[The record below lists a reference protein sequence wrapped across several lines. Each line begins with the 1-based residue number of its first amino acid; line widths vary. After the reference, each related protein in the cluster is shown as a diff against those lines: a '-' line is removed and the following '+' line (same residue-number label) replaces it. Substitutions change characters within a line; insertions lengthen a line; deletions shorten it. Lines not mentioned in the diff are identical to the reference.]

1 MIEWRVKKFA
11 DLSVQ
16 ELYDFLQQR
25 VDIFIVDMN
34 TPYSDLDGKDN
45 HPETYH
51 IMGYENGHLVAYS
64 RIMAQ
69 KLGYPVD
76 VLPLLDS
83 DADADADDVCIGR
96 VIVAKECR
104 GKQIGNQLMQV
115 SFDTTRK
122 IYPDCS
128 IFISAQTHLKDYY
141 GKFGF
146 DVVTDRYWED
156 GCSMLGLRYTPQLV
170 AV

>member
-11 DLSVQ
+11 ELSVQ

-83 DADADADDVCIGR
+83 DADDVCIGR

-146 DVVTDRYWED
+146 DVVTDRYLED
-156 GCSMLGLRYTPQLV
+156 RCSMLGLRYTPQLV

>member
-45 HPETYH
+45 HSETYH
-51 IMGYENGHLVAYS
+51 VMGYENERLVAYS

-69 KLGYPVD
+69 KLGYPVG

-83 DADADADDVCIGR
+83 DA
-96 VIVAKECR
+96 
-104 GKQIGNQLMQV
+104 
-115 SFDTTRK
+115 TREV
-122 IYPDCS
+122 YPDCS
-128 IFISAQTHLKDYY
+128 IFISAQAHLKDYY

-146 DVVTDRYWED
+146 DVVTDSYLED

>member
-11 DLSVQ
+11 ELSVQ

-69 KLGYPVD
+69 
-76 VLPLLDS
+76 DS
-83 DADADADDVCIGR
+83 DADDVCIGR

-128 IFISAQTHLKDYY
+128 IFISAQAHLKDYY

-146 DVVTDRYWED
+146 DVVTDRYLED

>member
-11 DLSVQ
+11 ELSVQ

-83 DADADADDVCIGR
+83 DAD
-96 VIVAKECR
+96 EF
-104 GKQIGNQLMQV
+104 V
-115 SFDTTRK
+115 S
-122 IYPDCS
+122 
-128 IFISAQTHLKDYY
+128 
-141 GKFGF
+141 G
-146 DVVTDRYWED
+146 E
-156 GCSMLGLRYTPQLV
+156 
-170 AV
+170 

>member
-34 TPYSDLDGKDN
+34 TPYSDLDCKDN

-51 IMGYENGHLVAYS
+51 VMGYENECLVAYS

-69 KLGYPVD
+69 KL
-76 VLPLLDS
+76 
-83 DADADADDVCIGR
+83 
-96 VIVAKECR
+96 
-104 GKQIGNQLMQV
+104 
-115 SFDTTRK
+115 
-122 IYPDCS
+122 
-128 IFISAQTHLKDYY
+128 
-141 GKFGF
+141 
-146 DVVTDRYWED
+146 
-156 GCSMLGLRYTPQLV
+156 
-170 AV
+170 